1 MKTFITTAIL
11 LLSFNLFAQTDSVYC
26 IQIMS
31 TKNIHLVRA
40 EHLSMSTLD
49 TAHVEQVGQYYRI
62 LIPYS
67 SYDEAWFML
76 TTWQRAHKDA
86 FITTRSKKHF
96 IQHCKPFYTTR

>member
-1 MKTFITTAIL
+1 MKTLFFILFFAVSAI
-11 LLSFNLFAQTDSVYC
+11 AQTDSLYC

-49 TAHVEQVGQYYRI
+49 TAYVEQIGQYYRI
-62 LIPYS
+62 LIAYTT
-67 SYDEAWFML
+67 YDEAWFML

-86 FITTRSKKHF
+86 FITVRCRKHF
-96 IQHCKPFYTTR
+96 NQHCKPFYTTR

>member
-1 MKTFITTAIL
+1 MKTLFFILCFAVSAI
-11 LLSFNLFAQTDSVYC
+11 AQTDSLYC

-49 TAHVEQVGQYYRI
+49 TAYVEQVGQYYRI
-62 LIPYS
+62 LIAYTT
-67 SYDEAWFML
+67 YDEAWFML

-86 FITTRSKKHF
+86 FITVRCRKHF
-96 IQHCKPFYTTR
+96 NQHCKPFYTTR

>member
-1 MKTFITTAIL
+1 MKTLFFILCFAVSAI
-11 LLSFNLFAQTDSVYC
+11 AQTDSVYC

-49 TAHVEQVGQYYRI
+49 TAHVEKIGQYHRI
-62 LIPYS
+62 LIAYS
-67 SYDEAWFML
+67 SYDEAYFML

-86 FITTRSKKHF
+86 FITVRCRKHF
-96 IQHCKPFYTTR
+96 NQHCKPFYTTR

>member
-1 MKTFITTAIL
+1 MKTLFFILFFAVSAI
-11 LLSFNLFAQTDSVYC
+11 AQTDSIYC

-67 SYDEAWFML
+67 SYDEAYFML

-86 FITTRSKKHF
+86 FITVRCRKHF
-96 IQHCKPFYTTR
+96 NQYCKPFYTTR

>member
-1 MKTFITTAIL
+1 MKTLFFILCFAVSAI
-11 LLSFNLFAQTDSVYC
+11 AQTDSVYC

-49 TAHVEQVGQYYRI
+49 TAYVEQVGQYYRI

-67 SYDEAWFML
+67 TYDEAFFML

-86 FITTRSKKHF
+86 FITVRCRKHF
-96 IQHCKPFYTTR
+96 NQHCKPFYTTR

>member
-1 MKTFITTAIL
+1 MKTLFFILCFAVSAI
-11 LLSFNLFAQTDSVYC
+11 AQTDSIYC

-49 TAHVEQVGQYYRI
+49 TAHVEQVGKYNRI
-62 LIPYS
+62 LIAYS
-67 SYDEAWFML
+67 SYDEAYFML

-86 FITTRSKKHF
+86 FITVRCRKHF
-96 IQHCKPFYTTR
+96 NQHCKPFYTTR

>member
-1 MKTFITTAIL
+1 MKTLFFILCFAVSAI
-11 LLSFNLFAQTDSVYC
+11 AQTDSVYC

-31 TKNIHLVRA
+31 TKNIHLVRS
-40 EHLSMSTLD
+40 EHLSMSTFD

-67 SYDEAWFML
+67 TYDEAWFML

-86 FITTRSKKHF
+86 FITVRCRKHF

>member
-1 MKTFITTAIL
+1 MKTLFFILCFAVSAI
-11 LLSFNLFAQTDSVYC
+11 AQTDSVYC

-67 SYDEAWFML
+67 TYDEAFFML

-86 FITTRSKKHF
+86 FITVRCRKHF
-96 IQHCKPFYTTR
+96 NQHCKPFYTTR

>member
-1 MKTFITTAIL
+1 MKTLFFILCFAVSAI
-11 LLSFNLFAQTDSVYC
+11 AQTDSLYC

-49 TAHVEQVGQYYRI
+49 TAYVEQVGKQYRI
-62 LIPYS
+62 LIAYTT
-67 SYDEAWFML
+67 YDEAWFML

-86 FITTRSKKHF
+86 FITVRCRKHF
-96 IQHCKPFYTTR
+96 NQHCKPFYTTR

>member
-1 MKTFITTAIL
+1 MKTLFFILCFAVSAI
-11 LLSFNLFAQTDSVYC
+11 AQTDSLYC

-49 TAHVEQVGQYYRI
+49 TAYVEQIGQYYRI
-62 LIPYS
+62 LIAYTT
-67 SYDEAWFML
+67 YDEAWFML

-86 FITTRSKKHF
+86 FITVRCRKHF
-96 IQHCKPFYTTR
+96 NQHCKPFYTTR

>member
-1 MKTFITTAIL
+1 MKTLFFILFFAVSAI
-11 LLSFNLFAQTDSVYC
+11 AQTDSIYC

-40 EHLSMSTLD
+40 EHLAMCTLD
-49 TAHVEQVGQYYRI
+49 TAHVEQSGQYYRI

-86 FITTRSKKHF
+86 FITTRSKNHF
-96 IQHCKPFYTTR
+96 KQFVKPFYTTR

>member
-1 MKTFITTAIL
+1 MKTLFFILCFAVSAI
-11 LLSFNLFAQTDSVYC
+11 AQTDSVYC

-49 TAHVEQVGQYYRI
+49 TAYVEQVGHYHRI
-62 LIPYS
+62 LIAYTT
-67 SYDEAWFML
+67 YDEAWFML

-86 FITTRSKKHF
+86 FITVRCRKHF
-96 IQHCKPFYTTR
+96 NQHCKPFYTTR